1 MISIIAA
8 MDRNGLIGKEGEL
21 PWHILEDMRY
31 FKNRTMGK
39 SVIMGKKTY
48 FSLKGDLPGR
58 DLIVLSLEED
68 PSLKEVKT
76 AHSIKEALSLA
87 KGEVMV
93 AGGASIYGQFLD
105 LADRMYL
112 TVIDKE
118 FEGDTYFPEFDMR
131 EWVVKEE
138 QRGENTEVTYKI
150 LERSFN

>member
-93 AGGASIYGQFLD
+93 AGGASIYGQFWILRTECI
-105 LADRMYL
+105 LPLSTRSS
-112 TVIDKE
+112 
-118 FEGDTYFPEFDMR
+118 
-131 EWVVKEE
+131 
-138 QRGENTEVTYKI
+138 RGIPIFRNLI
-150 LERSFN
+150 